1 MIKRLAAILSLAL
14 FSQLSFA
21 YDQTFSAQAMEDL
34 CSVEDTKSVEYIT
47 CISNINGYME
57 GLVHSKVFEELE
69 SDVVKQKT
77 DDTLQLHQVCL
88 DPQVSNYQLSK
99 IFLKFIETNPEMLH
113 KDFFTVFYE
122 SMKNSFPC
130 SK

>member
-1 MIKRLAAILSLAL
+1 MIKKAAMLLSLAL
-14 FSQLSFA
+14 LTPLSHA
-21 YDQTFSAQAMEDL
+21 YDQTFSAQAMLDL

-69 SDVVKQKT
+69 RDVVTQKK
-77 DDTLQLHQVCL
+77 DDTLRLHEVCL
-88 DPQVSNYQLSK
+88 DPEVSNYQLSK
-99 IFLKFIETNPEMLH
+99 IYLKFIEKNPELLH

-122 SMKNSFPC
+122 SMKNAFPC
-130 SK
+130 AK